1 MPLYFG
7 GHARYFFDRGS
18 QRSHSGA
25 INREGQRVVPHPHL
39 LRTIAF
45 SAVAVLWASS
55 ASAVTFDG
63 SYGVTLHTS
72 TSGGTAV
79 SETDVAANPF
89 NFDLNNVNDSAKFN
103 LFKITIA
110 ENIDESDD
118 FISNPINVNFAFTLP
133 DIGGGT
139 VTGTTT
145 GEATAV
151 KIDHGLYISTQLNV
165 AWDGPIDVDFNGIG
179 LRIAL
184 SNIVI
189 DCSYKNCKDR
199 VGTVPASFLLTA
211 LPVNTYASV
220 VEEATFATPLPAAL
234 PMFAAGVGLI
244 GGLGYRRRRKAKG
257 RAA

>member
-1 MPLYFG
+1 L
-7 GHARYFFDRGS
+7 FDRGN
-18 QRSHSGA
+18 QRSYCGA
-25 INREGQRVVPHPHL
+25 LNREGRRVVPHPHL

-45 SAVAVLWASS
+45 SAVAVLWAGS

-63 SYGVTLHTS
+63 GYAVTLHTS

-79 SETDVAANPF
+79 AESDIAANPF
-89 NFDLNNVNDSAKFN
+89 NFDLNNVNDSVNFN
-103 LFKITIA
+103 LFNITIA

-118 FISNPINVNFAFTLP
+118 FISNPIAVNFAFTLP

-145 GEATAV
+145 GQATPV
-151 KIDHGLYISTQLNV
+151 TIDHGLYISTQLNV

-184 SNIVI
+184 SDIVI

-199 VGTVPASFLLTA
+199 VGAVSANFLLTA
-211 LPVNTYASV
+211 LPVETTYASV
-220 VEEATFATPLPAAL
+220 VEAAAIATPLPAAL